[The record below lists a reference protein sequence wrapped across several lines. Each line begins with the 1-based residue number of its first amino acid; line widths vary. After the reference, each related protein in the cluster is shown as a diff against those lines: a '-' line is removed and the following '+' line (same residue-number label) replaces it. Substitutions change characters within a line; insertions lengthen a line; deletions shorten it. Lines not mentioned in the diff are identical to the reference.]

1 MQYEAETVHDY
12 ITALPDDRRA
22 VIEKLRKIIAE
33 NLPDG
38 FEEGISYGMISYV
51 VPLSRYPKGYHVKAN
66 EPLPFISIA
75 SQKNHIAIYHLG
87 LYGDPDLEAWFTS
100 EYAKR
105 VPTKLDMGK
114 SCIRFKNPAHI
125 PYDLVAEL
133 CNKMTVGDYIAQYE
147 SAIAKPKSKPLA
159 DEITNVIDEYIEAQD
174 ASIQPL
180 LVKVR
185 NAIREA
191 LPEAQE
197 KISWQMPTYWDKHNI
212 IHFAAFKNHLGIYP
226 GPVAIEHFRDRLT
239 SYKSSKGAIQFQ
251 YKEPIPLDLIA
262 EIAKWCYEPGNHH

>member
-1 MQYEAETVHDY
+1 MKYEANTVNDY
-12 ITALPDDRRA
+12 ISKLTDDRKE
-22 VIEKLRKIIAE
+22 VIEKLREVILT

-38 FEEGISYGMISYV
+38 FEEGISYNMISYV
-51 VPLSRYPKGYHVKAN
+51 VPLSRYPAGYHVKAN

-87 LYGDPDLEAWFTS
+87 LYGDPGLEAWFSS
-100 EYAKR
+100 EYAKQ

-114 SCIRFKNPAHI
+114 SCIRFKNPTHI

-133 CNKMTVGDYIAQYE
+133 CRKMTVDEYIKQYE
-147 SAIAKPKSKPLA
+147 SATAKPKSKPQSN
-159 DEITNVIDEYIEAQD
+159 ESTNVVDEYIASQD
-174 ASIQPL
+174 PNIQPI
-180 LVKVR
+180 LVQVR
-185 NAIREA
+185 NAIRDA

-197 KISWQMPTYWDKHNI
+197 KISWRMPTYWNKHNI
-212 IHFAAFKNHLGIYP
+212 FHFAAFKNHMGIYP
-226 GPVAIEHFRDRLT
+226 GPAAIEYFSDRLT

-262 EIAKWCYEPGNHH
+262 EIAKWCYETGNHH